1 MGEGGIEEGGS
12 EGMRE
17 GGRGGREG
25 REGRGGEGGEGGRE
39 GGREEGWSEGVWE
52 CGREGGEGREGWREG
67 REGWEGRGAEGRGG
81 HAIEHMQ
88 RPSAA
93 DLRPVSQ
100 FMYQTRHVLRNNAL
114 GVYAAQ
120 LWYVLRST

>member
-1 MGEGGIEEGGS
+1 MN
-12 EGMRE
+12 
-17 GGRGGREG
+17 GRCGALTRLVKHATLW
-25 REGRGGEGGEGGRE
+25 EGRGGEGRGG
-39 GGREEGWSEGVWE
+39 
-52 CGREGGEGREGWREG
+52 
-67 REGWEGRGAEGRGG
+67 EGRGG
-81 HAIEHMQ
+81 HVIEHMQ

-120 LWYVLRST
+120 QWYVLRST